1 MRKYVI
7 MGVPGCGK
15 GTQSAL
21 LRAKF
26 DLVHISV
33 GDILRW
39 NIQNHT
45 KLAARIKKLMSEGK
59 FVPDEYVEQIIEHR
73 LKEHDWNYGFI
84 LDGFPRNRAQAE
96 FFLESYDIDAVIF
109 VDMPDE
115 EVKDRLLSRRVCIT
129 CGAVY
134 NVREKPPQVAGKC
147 DVCGGPL
154 VRREDDNEKIIQERL
169 DDYREKTIPALN
181 LFKGK
186 ELVITV
192 DGSKPIDEVQ
202 AEMQRNLGLMR
213 YKIRN
218 GS

>member
-15 GTQSAL
+15 GTQSQL
-21 LRAKF
+21 LKRKF

-45 KLAARIKKLMSEGK
+45 KLGARIKKLMAAGK
-59 FVPDEYVEQIIEHR
+59 MIPDTHVEEIVDHR
-73 LKEHDWNYGFI
+73 LREHDWNHGFI
-84 LDGFPRNRAQAE
+84 LDGFPRNAAQTE

-109 VDMPDE
+109 IDLDDSKVL
-115 EVKDRLLSRRVCIT
+115 DRILARRI
-129 CGAVY
+129 CGQCGEVY
-134 NVREKPPQVAGKC
+134 NLLNTPPKVQGVC
-147 DVCGGPL
+147 DVCGGML
-154 VRREDDNEKIIQERL
+154 GRRPDDNETAIQERL
-169 DDYREKTIPALN
+169 DDYREKTIPALD

-192 DGSKPIDEVQ
+192 DGSRPVDEVQ
-202 AEMQRNLGLMR
+202 AEIQRNLRLAKYR
-213 YKIRN
+213 IKEV
-218 GS
+218 

>member
-15 GTQSAL
+15 GTQSQL
-21 LRAKF
+21 LKKKF

-45 KLAARIKKLMSEGK
+45 KLGARIKKLMAAGRMI
-59 FVPDEYVEQIIEHR
+59 PDEHVEEIVDHR
-73 LKEHDWNYGFI
+73 LREHDWNHGFI
-84 LDGFPRNRAQAE
+84 LDGFPRNAAQAE

-109 VDMPDE
+109 IDLDDSQVL
-115 EVKDRLLSRRVCIT
+115 DRVLARRI
-129 CGAVY
+129 CGQCGEVY
-134 NVREKPPQVAGKC
+134 NLLNTPPKVTGVC
-147 DVCGGPL
+147 DVCGGML
-154 VRREDDNEKIIQERL
+154 GRRPDDNEVAIQERL

-192 DGSKPIDEVQ
+192 DGSQPVEDVQ
-202 AEMQRNLGLMR
+202 AEIQRNLRLAKYR
-213 YKIRN
+213 IKEV
-218 GS
+218 